1 MDWDKLS
8 RVFNAQNWIILMI
21 LGSMSFLFMSSAF
34 TLGIIIGGL
43 LIIANFNLLQHTIRC
58 TFSAEGVMI
67 TGKSAI
73 IAKYYL
79 RLAGLGLIIY
89 LVIAFEWVNPIGL
102 AVGLSIVVI
111 SIITIG
117 ICAALKT
124 SSREAI

>member
-21 LGSMSFLFMSSAF
+21 LGLMSFLFMSSAF

-43 LIIANFNLLQHTIRC
+43 LIIANFNLLQHTIRG
-58 TFSAEGVMI
+58 TFSAEGVMV
-67 TGKSAI
+67 TRKSPI
-73 IAKYYL
+73 IAIYYL
-79 RLAGLGLIIY
+79 RLMGLGLIIY

-117 ICAALKT
+117 ICAALKI
-124 SSREAI
+124 SFMEAS